1 MGQNLF
7 LILILV
13 SAAWQI
19 LGSVLEKR
27 AKEAKKRQLE
37 EAGRRSRGHAGGAA
51 ESGER
56 TRSPQR
62 RTTMAGPVEAGGRP
76 GDAAGVAE
84 TIDARRRAQIEE
96 LRRRAL
102 ERARGSAPARS
113 SGGASGRTSMA
124 DAGRKGS
131 SPTPEAVPG
140 RGSRSASPRPEV
152 ARDWAELDQRRATE
166 RAAKDQAV
174 RRRNLKEAADQRR
187 RDIETQ
193 ARRRKAADE
202 DRREAAA
209 AAASARRS
217 SSTTGSQSG
226 RRPSSP
232 AGFGRGDRIRG
243 LVRDRQALRDLL
255 VLREIM
261 DPPVS
266 MRTSPIPADRVF
278 EG

>member
-19 LGSVLEKR
+19 VGSVLEKR

-37 EAGRRSRGHAGGAA
+37 EAARSRGGQPTTSSRATEVRAGMPEG
-51 ESGER
+51 
-56 TRSPQR
+56 
-62 RTTMAGPVEAGGRP
+62 VEASARP
-76 GDAAGVAE
+76 GDVIPGME

-113 SGGASGRTSMA
+113 SDGASGRTTMA
-124 DAGRKGS
+124 DAGRGASRPK
-131 SPTPEAVPG
+131 PEVVPG
-140 RGSRSASPRPEV
+140 RETPPAKARPEV
-152 ARDWAELDQRRATE
+152 ARDWAELDQRRVTE

-174 RRRNLKEAADQRR
+174 RRRNLKEAAEQRR
-187 RDIETQ
+187 REIETH
-193 ARRRKAADE
+193 ARRQKAAE
-202 DRREAAA
+202 DGRREAATA
-209 AAASARRS
+209 AAATRRAPAVGGSQSARRP
-217 SSTTGSQSG
+217 SG
-226 RRPSSP
+226 TALS
-232 AGFGRGDRIRG
+232 GRGDRIRG
-243 LVRDRQALRDLL
+243 LVHDRRALRDLL

-266 MRTSPIPADRVF
+266 MRTSPIPADRIF